1 MTKAALIAEIAR
13 KANLTK
19 AAAER
24 VLNAF
29 LGSVHNTLVSDKKL
43 TLTGFGTFAVEER
56 KARKGRNPRTGAVLK
71 IPASK
76 VVRFRAGKGLKE
88 AVKKK

>member
-1 MTKAALIAEIAR
+1 MTKAALVAEIAN
-13 KANLTK
+13 KASLTK

-29 LGSVHNTLVSDKKL
+29 LDSVQHTLVSEKKL
-43 TLTGFGTFAVEER
+43 TITGFGTFAVEQR

-71 IPASK
+71 IPASN
-76 VVRFRAGKGLKE
+76 VVRFRVGKGLKE
-88 AVKKK
+88 AVKK